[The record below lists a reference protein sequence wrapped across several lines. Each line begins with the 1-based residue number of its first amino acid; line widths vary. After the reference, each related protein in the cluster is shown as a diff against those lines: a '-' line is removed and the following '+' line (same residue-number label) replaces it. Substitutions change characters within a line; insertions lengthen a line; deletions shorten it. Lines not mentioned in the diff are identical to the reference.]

1 MSRFYL
7 VRHGETVWNKQSRY
21 QGQSNVPL
29 SDTGRMQA
37 KILSRRLENEA
48 IDLIYASDLDR
59 AIETANIIA
68 EPHDLEVVCSKS
80 MRELGFG
87 IWEGL
92 TYDEIINK
100 WPESMKK
107 WQNDPLN
114 VKPPNGETLAELMER
129 TSDFL
134 MAVAKNH
141 PDKTILI
148 ATHAGPIRAI
158 LSVLLDLKW
167 EFFWKFKISNTSLT
181 IIDYDGSAH
190 LQESDA
196 FIVTINDTYHLQI
209 ENSRA

>member
-1 MSRFYL
+1 M
-7 VRHGETVWNKQSRY
+7 WNKQSRY

-68 EPHDLEVVCSKS
+68 EPHDLEVICSKS

-107 WQNDPLN
+107 M
-114 VKPPNGETLAELMER
+114 AE
-129 TSDFL
+129 
-134 MAVAKNH
+134 
-141 PDKTILI
+141 
-148 ATHAGPIRAI
+148 
-158 LSVLLDLKW
+158 
-167 EFFWKFKISNTSLT
+167 
-181 IIDYDGSAH
+181 
-190 LQESDA
+190 
-196 FIVTINDTYHLQI
+196 
-209 ENSRA
+209 